1 MGRGGRDRVARC
13 GEGPGKHPAPLLLSR
28 LLVPE
33 LFRDACGQGPRRK
46 TRLSPSDMTIG
57 TERPFAYARAVLY
70 EPARFEPLID
80 EPWDP
85 ERVEVAI
92 AAIVSDADAAFD
104 LDALWP
110 AHEWDGWEEPL
121 PLKNLYVG
129 AAGVIWALDALRRRG
144 HAETSLDLAAAAL
157 RTLELKRAAPDFT
170 ADEHYHPA
178 ALLCGETG
186 PLLVAFRLASDP
198 ALAGDLHV
206 LVRANVANPTDD
218 VMWGAPG
225 TLLAALAIGEWTR
238 EPRWDEAARDTAA
251 ALRVRRGDDG
261 LWRQDDDYRGLGTL
275 HGAAGNTLALLRIEP
290 DETLASETAVVLARH
305 AVRED
310 GLANWPGSPR
320 SRLAGA
326 DGRIRL
332 QWCTGAPGILAGAW
346 DYLDD
351 ELLVAGAELIW
362 RAGAHGDDKGHGICH
377 GTSGNGFAL
386 LKAFARTG
394 DERWVERARRFAV
407 HALAQAEGLA
417 ATNGRRRY
425 SLFTGDIGTALFAA
439 ACLDLDARY
448 PILEII

>member
-1 MGRGGRDRVARC
+1 
-13 GEGPGKHPAPLLLSR
+13 
-28 LLVPE
+28 
-33 LFRDACGQGPRRK
+33 
-46 TRLSPSDMTIG
+46 MTIG

-157 RTLELKRAAPDFT
+157 RTVELERAAPGFT

-186 PLLVAFRLASDP
+186 PLLVAFRLTSDP
-198 ALAGDLHV
+198 ALADDVHV

-218 VMWGAPG
+218 LNWGAPG
-225 TLLAALAIGEWTR
+225 TLLVALAMGEWTG
-238 EPRWDEAARDTAA
+238 EPRWGEAARESAT
-251 ALRVRRGDDG
+251 ALRARRGEDG

-275 HGAAGNTLALLRIEP
+275 HGVAGNTLALLRFEP
-290 DETLASETAVVLARH
+290 DDALASETAAVLCRH
-305 AVRED
+305 AFRE
-310 GLANWPGSPR
+310 GGHANWPGSPR
-320 SRLAGA
+320 PQLARPR
-326 DGRIRL
+326 DGRICL
-332 QWCTGAPGILAGAW
+332 QWCTGAPGVLTGAW
-346 DYLDD
+346 EYLDED
-351 ELLVAGAELIW
+351 LLLAGAELTW
-362 RAGAHGDDKGHGICH
+362 QAGAHGDEKGHGICH

-394 DERWVERARRFAV
+394 DERWLERARRFAV
-407 HALAQAEGLA
+407 HALGQAERIEA
-417 ATNGRRRY
+417 ANGRRRY
-425 SLFTGDIGTALFAA
+425 SLFTGDVGTALFAA

-448 PILEII
+448 PIVDSILAPYASEASSSRAQPAAGSSPFAS